1 MLTCSTGQ
9 FEKSFR
15 DTMNKK
21 KAILWALH
29 ELVSLKYA
37 TSRNTPEVVQDTPW
51 SYVGR
56 FLTSDGH
63 IYLKH
68 TPPQLSIEVSI
79 IKLLHDQFKA
89 PVPEVIAHNEKL
101 NCFLMK
107 DAGQSL
113 RGILKQ
119 QFDEDLLI
127 KVVEQFAALQISVAD
142 NIHALLDIGVP
153 DYRLDNLPE
162 LYLQLIS
169 KTDVLIADGLSE
181 TELGQLKNLHKIVLD
196 TCKKL
201 STYAI
206 KQTLVQP
213 DFNDNNALINKHSGS
228 ITIVDLGEIVISH
241 PFFSL
246 INFLYVIRK
255 HHNLTET
262 SEAYLRVKDTCF
274 KPFNLP
280 KKDLSEAMR
289 LAQVLFFVYSA
300 LANERLMYACGKEN
314 FTGEFQRHGR
324 PSTPLRELL
333 KIHQGL

>member
-1 MLTCSTGQ
+1 MMKSESKQVVIEWSCEKLISLGYALKNQ
-9 FEKSFR
+9 F
-15 DTMNKK
+15 
-21 KAILWALH
+21 
-29 ELVSLKYA
+29 
-37 TSRNTPEVVQDTPW
+37 PETVQNTPW

-56 FLTSDGH
+56 FLTSDGY

-89 PVPEVIAHNEKL
+89 PVPEVIAHNKKL

-113 RGILKQ
+113 RGLLKQ

-127 KVVEQFAALQISVAD
+127 KAIEQFTALQISVAD
-142 NIHALLDIGVP
+142 NVNALLDIGVP

-181 TELGQLKNLHKIVLD
+181 TELDQLKDLHAIVLD

-228 ITIVDLGEIVISH
+228 ITIVDLGEIVIAH

-246 INFLYVIRK
+246 ITFLFVIKK
-255 HHNLTET
+255 HHNLTE
-262 SEAYLRVKDTCF
+262 SSDAYLRLKDTCF

-280 KKDLSEAMR
+280 KKALSEAMR
-289 LAQVLFFVYSA
+289 LVQVLFFVYSA

-333 KIHQGL
+333 KIHQRL